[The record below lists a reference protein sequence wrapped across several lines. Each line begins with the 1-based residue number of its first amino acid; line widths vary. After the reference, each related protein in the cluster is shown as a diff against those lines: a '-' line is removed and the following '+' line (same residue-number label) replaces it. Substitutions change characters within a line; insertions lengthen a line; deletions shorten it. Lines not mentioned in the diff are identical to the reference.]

1 MSNLTK
7 PYVYETNTYNV
18 TDAKSNCA
26 RLMDALEQNK
36 VSVKK
41 IENTVD
47 EINQNIDTRG
57 YSTSWTVFG
66 NSLNDF
72 INEYTTSASTKLDGM
87 FSKEAMNMN
96 VFRASAGKVWV
107 HQVGDSKFGV
117 NSYEVNSSV
126 LTNRSSAAT
135 STFESAANTGIVTLT
150 NAANNKEY
158 SVNTLADGGAIDTAA
173 DTITISSHGLNTGDK
188 LKYAING
195 ANPAGG
201 LTAGATY
208 TVIYVDKNTISLD
221 DANGDAVNL
230 TGIAGDQ
237 SGDAADKFTL
247 QHAAGDIISILGLE
261 DATAKSLLEGKKF
274 KIQSMDGAVMTL
286 HLGTSSHDAI
296 DAVNEAVIFS
306 SYGAGTATSTKSQSK
321 KVSVKDDTGKI
332 FTAFYLPGVHVFLDD
347 YKTLEVQLLEKKA
360 RLDMDTLDNPPE
372 VSLSEYRISPRRL
385 DSNDA
390 FEENPSTEADLE
402 THLDKFLNPNLN
414 NQTTYNDADSK
425 SVHAERLSLVN
436 RLDQIMTVIKSV
448 LLSPNLNM

>member
-1 MSNLTK
+1 
-7 PYVYETNTYNV
+7 
-18 TDAKSNCA
+18 
-26 RLMDALEQNK
+26 MDALEQNK

-47 EINQNIDTRG
+47 EINQNVDTRG
-57 YSTSWTVFG
+57 FSTSWTVFG

-96 VFRASAGKVWV
+96 VFRASAGKVWA

-126 LTNRSSAAT
+126 LRSNAVAAASDLN
-135 STFESAANTGIVTLT
+135 STANTGIVTLSD
-150 NAANNKEY
+150 AANNKEY
-158 SVNTLADGGAIDTAA
+158 QVNTTAGNAIDDAA
-173 DTITISSHGLNTGDK
+173 DTITISSHGLNNGEK
-188 LKYAING
+188 LKYVKSTAVG
-195 ANPAGG
+195 ATEAGG
-201 LTAGATY
+201 LTDGNIY
-208 TVIYVDKNTISLD
+208 TVIYVDKNTIKLE
-221 DANGDAVNL
+221 DANGAAVNFDGL
-230 TGIAGDQ
+230 NGSAD
-237 SGDAADKFTL
+237 DKFTL
-247 QHAAGDIISILGLE
+247 QHAAGDIISISGLTN
-261 DATAKSLLEGKKF
+261 ATAKSLLDGKKF
-274 KIQSMDGAVMTL
+274 KIQSINAAGLMTL
-286 HLGTSSHDAI
+286 HLGTSSHDALVS
-296 DAVNEAVIFS
+296 VNEANVIFS

-372 VSLSEYRISPRRL
+372 VSLSEYRIAPRRL
-385 DSNDA
+385 DSNNA

>member
-47 EINQNIDTRG
+47 EINQNVDTRG
-57 YSTSWTVFG
+57 FSTSWTVFG

-201 LTAGATY
+201 
-208 TVIYVDKNTISLD
+208 
-221 DANGDAVNL
+221 
-230 TGIAGDQ
+230 
-237 SGDAADKFTL
+237 
-247 QHAAGDIISILGLE
+247 
-261 DATAKSLLEGKKF
+261 
-274 KIQSMDGAVMTL
+274 
-286 HLGTSSHDAI
+286 
-296 DAVNEAVIFS
+296 
-306 SYGAGTATSTKSQSK
+306 
-321 KVSVKDDTGKI
+321 
-332 FTAFYLPGVHVFLDD
+332 
-347 YKTLEVQLLEKKA
+347 
-360 RLDMDTLDNPPE
+360 
-372 VSLSEYRISPRRL
+372 
-385 DSNDA
+385 
-390 FEENPSTEADLE
+390 
-402 THLDKFLNPNLN
+402 
-414 NQTTYNDADSK
+414 
-425 SVHAERLSLVN
+425 
-436 RLDQIMTVIKSV
+436 
-448 LLSPNLNM
+448 